1 MSVLVTGGCGYIGA
15 HVVRL
20 LSEAG
25 NETVV
30 VDDLST
36 GSSER
41 VRGSRSFQLD
51 IAAPAAADAL
61 AGIMIDESVDAVIHL
76 AAKKQVGESVE
87 RPLRYYRQ
95 NVDGAL
101 NVADAALRA
110 RVDRFVFSSTAAVY
124 GVVEHEFVDE
134 HAPTDPISPYGRTK
148 LVGEWV
154 LRDLARASGLR
165 AVTLRYFNV
174 AGAGWPDL
182 GDPQVLNLVTLV
194 IERIRRGE
202 PAQVYGDDFPTP
214 DGSGVRDYI
223 HVLDLADAHLAAL
236 AYLDDPDRRH
246 DLFNVGTGVG
256 SSVLEVIAA
265 IARASGRD
273 VPIEVLPRRVGDAA
287 SVVADPSRIT
297 GALGWRA
304 TRDLDEI
311 VRWAWEAAESGSRRP
326 ERGAPLM

>member
-25 NETVV
+25 SETVV

-41 VRGSRSFQLD
+41 VQGSRSFELD
-51 IAAPAAADAL
+51 IAAPSAADAL

-110 RVDRFVFSSTAAVY
+110 RVERFVFSSTAAVY
-124 GVVEHEFVDE
+124 GAVEHDFVDE
-134 HAPTDPISPYGRTK
+134 HAPTDPINPYGRTK

-154 LRDLARASGLR
+154 LRDLARASGMR

-194 IERIRRGE
+194 IDRIRRGE
-202 PAQVYGDDFPTP
+202 LAQVYGDDFPTL

-223 HVLDLADAHLAAL
+223 HVLDLANAHLAAL
-236 AYLDDPDRRH
+236 AYLDDPAPRH

-265 IARASGRD
+265 IARVSGRD

-311 VRWAWEAAESGSRRP
+311 VRSAWEAAESGSRRS
-326 ERGAPLM
+326 

>member
-1 MSVLVTGGCGYIGA
+1 VSVLVTGGCGYIGA

-25 NETVV
+25 SETVV

-41 VRGSRSFQLD
+41 VQGSRSFELD
-51 IAAPAAADAL
+51 IAAPSAADAL

-110 RVDRFVFSSTAAVY
+110 RVERFVFSSTAAVY
-124 GVVEHEFVDE
+124 GAVEHDFVDE
-134 HAPTDPISPYGRTK
+134 HAPTDPINPYGRTK

-154 LRDLARASGLR
+154 LRDLARASGMR

-194 IERIRRGE
+194 IDRIRRGE
-202 PAQVYGDDFPTP
+202 PAQVYGDDFPTL

-223 HVLDLADAHLAAL
+223 HVLDLANAHLAAL
-236 AYLDDPDRRH
+236 GYLDDPAPRH

-265 IARASGRD
+265 IARVSGRD

-311 VRWAWEAAESGSRRP
+311 VRSAWEAAESGSRRS
-326 ERGAPLM
+326 